1 MSWSGLKLPWLEL
14 DWFMDLS
21 CRLTH
26 MDLSSNALGALPS
39 MVPWGL
45 VQLRTLDLSD
55 NLLRE
60 LPATH
65 CSQEVICTRWV
76 GRLVR
81 TGVPRWTCLKRL
93 PREADA
99 SREALQ
105 ARPVGEEASG

>member
-1 MSWSGLKLPWLEL
+1 MLSVCWGGLKLPWLEL

-26 MDLSSNALGALPS
+26 MDLSSNALAALPS

-65 CSQEVICTRWV
+65 SSQEVICTRWAVAFGPALRGV
-76 GRLVR
+76 GIESGSC
-81 TGVPRWTCLKRL
+81 TH
-93 PREADA
+93 
-99 SREALQ
+99 AL
-105 ARPVGEEASG
+105 